1 MAFRRQRNLF
11 FTVSGMFSLEEIFL
25 FDSRFLDVSCI
36 ESRMQFRTSWVAWEL
51 LPFLVESE
59 RRVLPRRGSQVHDA
73 LVGHI
78 RGTFLVV
85 LAFISFPLSLFGLP
99 QRRQRRSQEGLGD
112 RGGSNQGTFSRS
124 SRLPSA
130 FPSPLLC
137 RLWL

>member
-36 ESRMQFRTSWVAWEL
+36 ESRMQIRTSWVAWEL

-59 RRVLPRRGSQVHDA
+59 RRALLRRGRHVHDA

-78 RGTFLVV
+78 GGTFFVV
-85 LAFISFPLSLFGLP
+85 LALISFPLSLFGLP
-99 QRRQRRSQEGLGD
+99 EVLQVLSQNG
-112 RGGSNQGTFSRS
+112 
-124 SRLPSA
+124 
-130 FPSPLLC
+130 
-137 RLWL
+137 